1 MLVSLALAVLTLMSS
16 APFAEKTVSP
26 LGATVPNFML
36 KDIHRRPV
44 TLDGFKDRK
53 AFVVVFVG
61 TECPLANLYVPTLVE
76 LHKDYAGQGV
86 QFLLINSNEQDTF
99 IEVSAHAEER
109 EVPFPVL
116 K

>member
-26 LGATVPNFML
+26 LGAPVPNFML

-53 AFVVVFVG
+53 AFVAVFVG
-61 TECPLANLYVPTLVE
+61 TECALANLYVPTLVE
-76 LHKDYAGQGV
+76 LHTDYAGQAV
-86 QFLLINSNEQDTF
+86 QLLLINSKEQDACH
-99 IEVSAHAEER
+99 EVAA
-109 EVPFPVL
+109 
-116 K
+116 